1 MKKLKQKNNMFAPL
15 SKVFAYMN
23 KYKFLIILSLI
34 LAGLG
39 ALLTLIGPN
48 QVGKITD
55 YLQAGLTGQVD
66 MPAIAKIAIF
76 LIIIYALSA
85 IFSFVQH
92 YIMSTITLKTSK
104 KMREQLS
111 QKVNK
116 VPLSYFNRTAQGDIL
131 SRITNDVSTLQQ
143 GLSNGLPT
151 LVSASAQFVGC
162 LIMMFVTEWRLA
174 LCAILT
180 TILGFFAISLIIKNS
195 QKYFVA
201 KQKNLGGL
209 NGYIEEMYSG
219 HSVVKISRAGEQTKQ
234 NFEEYNKAVYKA
246 NYKSQFLSSIMHP
259 LMNIIGNLG
268 YVVVCVVGAVLAI
281 KGIINFGVIISF
293 IIYVRLFTSPLTQ
306 IAQSMTNLQTAGASA
321 NRIFEFLNEKELAD
335 ESHLQPI
342 DTKVKGNVEF
352 KNVSFAYP
360 DSPQKVIIKD
370 FSAIIKAGQKVA
382 IVGPTGA
389 GKTTL
394 VNLLMKF
401 YDINSGDILIDG
413 KSIKDIKRDNIHNIF
428 GMVLQ
433 DTWLFE
439 GTVKENLVYNLKDI
453 SDERLKEVC
462 EVCGIKH
469 FIDSLP
475 NGFDTV
481 LFDGMAISAG
491 QKQLLT
497 IARAMLQDSP
507 MLILDEATSSIDT
520 RTEIIIQ
527 NAMDKL
533 TKDRTSFVIA
543 HRLSTIKN
551 ADTILV
557 IKDGDIVE
565 QGNHDTLL
573 KQNGFYAELYNSQFA
588 ETEN

>member
-1 MKKLKQKNNMFAPL
+1 MKKIKQKNNMFASL
-15 SKVFAYMN
+15 SKVFVYMN
-23 KYKFLIILSLI
+23 KYKFLIVLSLI

-39 ALLTLIGPN
+39 ALLTLVGPN

-55 YLQAGLTGQVD
+55 YLQAGLTGEVN
-66 MPAIAKIAIF
+66 MSAIAKIGVL

-85 IFSFVQH
+85 IFSFTQH

-104 KMREQLS
+104 KMREELS
-111 QKVNK
+111 QKVNL

-143 GLSNGLPT
+143 GLSHGLPT
-151 LVSASAQFVGC
+151 LVSATAQFVGC

-180 TILGFFAISLIIKNS
+180 TVLGFFVISLIIKNS

-201 KQKNLGGL
+201 KQKNLGEL

-321 NRIFEFLNEKELAD
+321 NRIFEFLNEKELAN

-370 FSAIIKAGQKVA
+370 FSASIKAGQKVA

-453 SDERLKEVC
+453 SEERLKEVC
-462 EVCGIKH
+462 EICGLKH
-469 FIDSLP
+469 FIDLLP

-481 LFDGMAISAG
+481 LLDGTAISAG

-551 ADTILV
+551 ADFILV

-588 ETEN
+588 EIEN